1 MASSMKMLLSISL
14 VLSLVSVVQSNSKPI
29 TVALNA
35 KWNSTPLL
43 LEASEYIAKESPES
57 FWRYVGEIAKLD
69 PKATALETDE
79 GNYHMILKFAGKVI
93 SPSQVKLLQLSLSL
107 RIYSPA
113 VETFQQLAG
122 EGPDDCIAFVNIH
135 GQTTCD
141 PAEVKSL
148 VEKAADLPKPP
159 VFKFDHTFPGSAD
172 NGIVVV
178 LYAEVGNEGF
188 PEFHKQLREMAEKKE
203 ITYILRHF
211 VKEPAEEKTRL
222 SGYGVELAIKS
233 TEYKAKDDTKVES
246 GDEADAEDDGEDE
259 VQGFI
264 FSKLRELHPDNKD
277 DLKAF
282 KNHLVA
288 SSTELAALKVWQLQ
302 DLSLQAGQHLM
313 STHESEV
320 LSVLTDVSQNFPQ
333 RARTLVKT
341 VLTEEFKKELK
352 KNQQY
357 FETNHA
363 LSAGDSAMFL
373 NGLPVDM
380 EVYDIYSLLELMRSE
395 TNLMEGLYSLGFK
408 GPEVNQILRLDLSS
422 DSENFALDFR
432 HKAVSYLNDLETDRK
447 YKNWPSS
454 VQDILRPT
462 FPGMLRHVAKNF
474 FHMVFVVDPMEK
486 NSRELLKMAEAFLVH
501 SAPVRIGIVLVV
513 DPDREVTGY
522 DDPGVAMSRAF
533 DYLMREESADRAISF
548 ITDVYEKAQSKE
560 LTADMVVKEFSRSY
574 SDAEEGTVFGEDEDY
589 NILRK
594 AGNDFVSKSGLKDL
608 PQVLMNGVPMDKK
621 HLTEEAFEE
630 GVVSSIIAHTPAIQ
644 KAVYQGTLHDFVNVQ
659 EWLMERDNVL
669 PRLNSRVLSPE
680 KKSLDFTVRLE
691 AGVYDDVDKFR
702 NLNSKAMTSVMTQN
716 MKYLTRKDEDML
728 RPVTM
733 WVVCDLETPE
743 GRDLL
748 YSALKQLKHTHDMR
762 LGVIFN
768 SRPWKSDDKYT
779 ISKAVYT
786 ALTTL
791 EPGIAKS
798 FITKLVK
805 EENVHALLAGEKKIE
820 DFEVNGMDTMAY
832 LLAAEVQ
839 NIDFIKVHRA
849 FVEQVLGWEETARG
863 VLANGQILG
872 PLDEG
877 ERFIQEDV
885 DLFQKFVTQNSAKK
899 IKSLLQM
906 LGHKDDKGSDLVM
919 KVSSLL
925 SLSGSTKERKEV
937 QYAGDQH
944 SVIKLMA
951 TPGAPAYQ
959 VEVIIDPASR
969 DAQKLSA
976 ILMVLK
982 EVANV
987 DIKIYLNCKDKLSEL
1002 PVITFYRYVLEPTI
1016 NFKVDGS
1023 YSDGPVAKFIDMPAK
1038 SLLTLG
1044 MNPSESWL
1052 VEAVRAPYDLDNIL
1066 LEETTSGINAD
1077 FDLEYLLLEG
1087 HCSDSTTGQPPRGLQ
1102 FTLGR
1107 NQTEHAVDTIVMAN
1121 LGYFQLKANPGIWFL
1136 KLREGRSRDLYNI
1149 ANHEFT
1155 DTPAGS
1161 EDVVVVMNSFK
1172 SKIIRIKVAKKPE
1185 KSDEQL
1191 LVDDEERG
1199 IWESISSTLTGDKKE
1214 EENDKTLNIFSL
1226 ASGHMYERLM
1236 RIMMMS
1242 VLKNTKSKVKFWFL
1256 KNYLSPSFK
1265 DFIPKMAQEYD
1276 FEFELV
1282 QYKWPRWLNQQKEKQ
1297 RIMWGY
1303 KILFLDVL
1311 FPLDVKKII
1320 FVDADQIVRT
1330 DLQELNDLD
1339 LGGAPYGYTPF
1350 CSSRTEMDGFRF
1362 WKSGYWASH
1371 LAGRKYHISALYVVD
1386 LKKFRRIAAGDR
1398 LRGQYQG
1405 LSQDPNSLSNLDQDL
1420 PNNMIHQVAIKSL
1433 PQEWL
1438 WCETW
1443 CSNESKAKAKT
1454 IDLCNNPQTKEPKLK
1469 AALRIVPEWKNYDYE
1484 IKILWDK
1491 VYNTNTRSQIEY
1503 DPPDIQTESVGS
1515 KIKKDEL

>member
-1 MASSMKMLLSISL
+1 MLPAVGL
-14 VLSLVSVVQSNSKPI
+14 VVVCLLTVVEGQSKPI
-29 TVALNA
+29 TVTLNA

-57 FWRYVGEIAKLD
+57 FWRYVEEIAKLD
-69 PKATALETDE
+69 PKATALETDH
-79 GNYHMILKFAGKVI
+79 GYYHMILKFASKVI
-93 SPSQVKLLQLSLSL
+93 SPLQLKLLQLSLSL

-113 VETFQQLAG
+113 VETFQQLA
-122 EGPDDCIAFVNIH
+122 EGAPDGCFAFVNIH
-135 GQTTCD
+135 GQTTCN

-148 VEKAADLPKPP
+148 IEKAADLPKSSI
-159 VFKFDHTFPGSAD
+159 FKFDHIYPGSAGND
-172 NGIVVV
+172 TVVV
-178 LYAEVGNEGF
+178 LYAEVGREGF
-188 PEFHKQLREMAEKKE
+188 PEFHQTLLDMAKQKQIK
-203 ITYILRHF
+203 YVLRHF
-211 VKEPAEEKTRL
+211 VRDQAKEKTRL

-233 TEYKAKDDTKVES
+233 TEYKAQDDTKVES
-246 GDEADAEDDGEDE
+246 GGSADTEEDAVDE

-264 FSKLRELHPDNKD
+264 FSKLRELHPESKE
-277 DLKAF
+277 DLAAF

-288 SSTELAALKVWQLQ
+288 TSTDLAALKVWQLQ
-302 DLSLQAGQHLM
+302 DLSLQAGQILM
-313 STHESEV
+313 TTPASEV
-320 LSVLTDVSQNFPQ
+320 LSVLTDISQNFPQ

-341 VLTEEFKKELK
+341 VLTEEFKKEVK
-352 KNQQY
+352 QNQQY
-357 FETNHA
+357 FETNHG
-363 LSAGDSAMFL
+363 LSAGDSAMYL

-380 EVYDIYSLLELMRSE
+380 EAYDVYSLLELMRTE

-408 GPEVNQILRLDLSS
+408 GPEVNQILKLDLSG
-422 DSENFALDFR
+422 DSEDFALDIR
-432 HKAVSYLNDLETDRK
+432 HIAISYLNDLESDRK

-462 FPGMLRHVAKNF
+462 FPGMLRHVAKNL
-474 FHMVFVVDPMEK
+474 FHMVFIVDPTEK
-486 NSRELLKMAEAFLVH
+486 ESRELLKMAEAFLVH

-513 DPDREVTGY
+513 DSDKEVTGY
-522 DDPGVAMSRAF
+522 DDTGVAFSRAF
-533 DYLMREESADRAISF
+533 DYLIREESADRAISF
-548 ITDVYEKAQSKE
+548 ITDVYEKAQSEE
-560 LTADMVVKEFSRSY
+560 LTADIVVKEFHRLY
-574 SDAEEGTVFGEDEDY
+574 GDAEEGTVFGEDDDY
-589 NILRK
+589 NTLRK
-594 AGNDFVSKSGLKDL
+594 ASNDFVSKSGLKDF

-621 HLTEEAFEE
+621 YLTEEAFEE
-630 GVVSSIIAHTPAIQ
+630 GVVSTILAHTPAIQ

-669 PRLNSRVLSPE
+669 PRLNSRVLTPA
-680 KKSLDFTVRLE
+680 KKSLDFTLRLE
-691 AGVYDDVDKFR
+691 ANVYGDVDQFSV
-702 NLNSKAMTSVMTQN
+702 LNTKAMTSIMTQN

-733 WVVCDLETPE
+733 WVVCDLETAE

-748 YSALKQLKHTHDMR
+748 YSALKQLKHTHDLR
-762 LGVIFN
+762 VGVVFN
-768 SRPWKSDDKYT
+768 SQLGKTESAFT
-779 ISKAVYT
+779 ISRAVYA

-805 EENVHALLAGEKKIE
+805 EENVKDILAHSKQLS
-820 DFEVNGMDTMAY
+820 DFEVHGMDTMSY
-832 LLAAEVQ
+832 MLAAEVQ
-839 NIDFIKVHRA
+839 TTDFLKVHRA
-849 FVEQVLGWEETARG
+849 FVDKALGWDESARG

-872 PLDEG
+872 PLDKD
-877 ERFIQEDV
+877 ERFIPEDV
-885 DLFQKFVTQNSAKK
+885 DLFQKYVFQNSAKK
-899 IKSLLQM
+899 IKGLLSV

-919 KVSSLL
+919 KVAALL
-925 SLSGSTKERKEV
+925 SQSGSTKERKEV

-944 SVIKLMA
+944 SVIKLPA
-951 TPGAPAYQ
+951 DSGTPAYQ
-959 VEVIIDPASR
+959 VEVIINPASP
-969 DAQKLSA
+969 DAQKMSA
-976 ILMVLK
+976 ILMILE

-987 DIKIYLNCKDKLSEL
+987 DIKIFMNCKDKLSEL

-1016 NFKVDGS
+1016 TFKVDGS
-1023 YSDGPVAKFIDMPAK
+1023 YSEGPIAKFTDMPTK

-1052 VEAVRAPYDLDNIL
+1052 VEAVSAPYDLDNIL
-1066 LEETTSGINAD
+1066 LEETKTGIHAD

-1107 NQTEHAVDTIVMAN
+1107 NRTEAAVDTIVMAN
-1121 LGYFQLKANPGIWFL
+1121 LGYFQLKANPGTWFL
-1136 KLREGRSRDLYNI
+1136 KLREGRSHELYDI
-1149 ANHEFT
+1149 ASHEFT
-1155 DTPAGS
+1155 DTPDGS
-1161 EDVVVVMNSFK
+1161 DDVVVVMNSFK
-1172 SKIIRIKVAKKPE
+1172 SKIIRLKVAKKPE
-1185 KSDEQL
+1185 KSGEQL
-1191 LVDDEERG
+1191 LVDDAERG
-1199 IWESISSTLTGDKKE
+1199 IWESISSTLTGDKAE
-1214 EENDKTLNIFSL
+1214 DDGDKTLNIFSL

-1265 DFIPKMAQEYD
+1265 DFIPKMAQEYE
-1276 FEFELV
+1276 FEFELI

-1371 LAGRKYHISALYVVD
+1371 LAGRRYHISALYVVD

-1491 VYNTNTRSQIEY
+1491 VYKTNTRSQIEY
-1503 DPPDIQTESVGS
+1503 DPPDIETSTIGS
-1515 KIKKDEL
+1515 KIKDEL

>member
-1 MASSMKMLLSISL
+1 MLLFTGL
-14 VLSLVSVVQSNSKPI
+14 VVFCLLSVVDGKSKPI
-29 TVALNA
+29 TVTLNA

-43 LEASEYIAKESPES
+43 LEASEFIAKESPES

-69 PKATALETDE
+69 PKANALESDQ

-93 SPSQVKLLQLSLSL
+93 SPLQLKLLQLSLSL

-113 VETFQQLAG
+113 VETFQQLA
-122 EGPDDCIAFVNIH
+122 EGGSDDCVAFVNIH

-141 PAEVKSL
+141 PEEVKSL
-148 VEKAADLPKPP
+148 VEKAADLPKPSI
-159 VFKFDHTFPGSAD
+159 FKFDHIFPGSAD
-172 NGIVVV
+172 NNVVVV
-178 LYAEVGNEGF
+178 LYAEVGKEGF
-188 PEFHKQLREMAEKKE
+188 PEFHKTLRDLADKKE
-203 ITYILRHF
+203 ITYVLRHF
-211 VKEPAEEKTRL
+211 VRNPAKEKTRL

-246 GDEADAEDDGEDE
+246 GSSADAEEDEVDE

-264 FSKLRELHPDNKD
+264 FSKLRELHPDSKD

-282 KNHLVA
+282 QNHLVA

-302 DLSLQAGQHLM
+302 DLSLQAAQNLM
-313 STHESEV
+313 TTHSSEV
-320 LSVLTDVSQNFPQ
+320 LSVLTDISQNFPQ

-357 FETNHA
+357 FETNHG
-363 LSAGDSAMFL
+363 LSAGESALFL
-373 NGLPVDM
+373 NGLPVDI

-395 TNLMEGLYSLGFK
+395 TNLMEGLYSLSFK
-408 GPEVNQILRLDLSS
+408 GPEVNQILRLDLSG
-422 DSENFALDFR
+422 DSEDFALDIR
-432 HKAVSYLNDLETDRK
+432 HVAVSYLNDLENDRK

-474 FHMVFVVDPMEK
+474 FHMVFVVDPLEK

-501 SAPVRIGIVLVV
+501 SAPVRIGVVLVV
-513 DPDREVTGY
+513 DSDREVTGY
-522 DDPGVAMSRAF
+522 DDPGVAISRAF
-533 DYLMREESADRAISF
+533 DYLIREESADRAIAF
-548 ITDVYEKAQSKE
+548 ITDVYEKAQSKD
-560 LTADMVVKEFSRSY
+560 LTADLVIKEFQRSY
-574 SDAEEGTVFGEDEDY
+574 SDADEGTVFGEDDDY

-594 AGNDFVSKSGLKDL
+594 ASNDFVSKSGLKDF

-621 HLTEEAFEE
+621 HLTEETFEE
-630 GVVSSIIAHTPAIQ
+630 GVVSTILAQTPAIQ
-644 KAVYQGTLHDFVNVQ
+644 KAVYQGTLHDFVNMQ

-669 PRLNSRVLSPE
+669 PRLNSRVLTPA
-680 KKSLDFTVRLE
+680 KKSLDFTVRLD
-691 AGVYDDVDKFR
+691 ADVYNDVHKFEV
-702 NLNSKAMTSVMTQN
+702 LNTKAMTSVMTQN
-716 MKYLTRKDEDML
+716 MKYLTRKEENML

-748 YSALKQLKHTHDMR
+748 YSALKQLKHTHDLR

-768 SRPWKSDDKYT
+768 SPRWKEDQYYT

-791 EPGIAKS
+791 EPGLAKS
-798 FITKLVK
+798 FITKLMK
-805 EENVHALLAGEKKIE
+805 EENVKDLLAGNKQLS
-820 DFEVNGMDTMAY
+820 DLEVNGMDTMSY
-832 LLAAEVQ
+832 MLAVEVQ
-839 NIDFIKVHRA
+839 NTDFLKVHRA
-849 FVEQVLGWEETARG
+849 FVEKVLGWEQSARG
-863 VLANGQILG
+863 VLANGQVLG
-872 PLDEG
+872 PLDKG
-877 ERFIQEDV
+877 ERFLQEDV
-885 DLFQKFVTQNSAKK
+885 DLFQKYIFQNSAKK
-899 IKSLLQM
+899 IKGLLYT

-925 SLSGSTKERKEV
+925 SQSGSTKERKEV

-944 SVIKLMA
+944 SVIKLPGN
-951 TPGAPAYQ
+951 PGAPAYQ
-959 VEVIIDPASR
+959 LDVIIDPASR
-969 DAQKLSA
+969 EAQKMSA
-976 ILMVLK
+976 ILMILK

-987 DIKIYLNCKDKLSEL
+987 DLRIYMNCKDKLSEL
-1002 PVITFYRYVLEPTI
+1002 PVITFYRYVLEPSIT
-1016 NFKVDGS
+1016 FKVDGS
-1023 YSDGPVAKFIDMPAK
+1023 YSEGPMAKFTDMPTK

-1052 VEAVRAPYDLDNIL
+1052 VEAVTAPYDLDNIL
-1066 LEETTSGINAD
+1066 LEETKSGIHAD
-1077 FDLEYLLLEG
+1077 FDLEYILLEG

-1107 NQTEHAVDTIVMAN
+1107 NQTEAAVDTIVMAN
-1121 LGYFQLKANPGIWFL
+1121 LGYFQLKANPGTWFL
-1136 KLREGRSRDLYNI
+1136 KLREGRSLELYDI
-1149 ANHEFT
+1149 ASHEFT

-1161 EDVVVVMNSFK
+1161 DDVVVVMNSFK

-1185 KSDEQL
+1185 KSEEQL
-1191 LVDDEERG
+1191 LVDDQERG
-1199 IWESISSTLTGDKKE
+1199 IWESISSTLTGDKAE
-1214 EENDKTLNIFSL
+1214 EDDDKTLNIFSL

-1265 DFIPKMAQEYD
+1265 DFIPKMAQEYN

-1503 DPPDIQTESVGS
+1503 DPPDIETASIGS
-1515 KIKKDEL
+1515 KIKDEL